1 MQTNLKI
8 EIASLS
14 GLFDKEL
21 REKNIDPEKIRKNY
35 CKVIPKHIELI
46 PEEKVILFI
55 EHPPNGALANKAKKV
70 FFSDNKFFLITFE
83 RLDEE
88 TDFNNHTIGNYNFKF
103 VKMEPLNVLEF
114 LEKHDYLGK
123 LFLRTF
129 NPFDV
134 VEALERNERMETKE
148 RNNAKEATSK
158 EA

>member
-1 MQTNLKI
+1 MCEMRTNLKI
-8 EIASLS
+8 EIASIS

-35 CKVIPKHIELI
+35 CKIIPRHIELI

-55 EHPPNGALANKAKKV
+55 EHPPNGALANIAKKV
-70 FFSDNKFFLITFE
+70 WFYDNKFFLSTFE
-83 RLDEE
+83 YKDEE
-88 TDFNNHTIGNYNFKF
+88 RDNFKLI
-103 VKMEPLNVLEF
+103 KIEPLNLLEF
-114 LEKHDYLGK
+114 LEKYDYLGK

-129 NPFDV
+129 NPLNI
-134 VEALERNERMETKE
+134 VEALERNERNERMETKE